1 MGSEKDDPV
10 LLGSNA
16 TMLLE
21 WRQTLSKVLI
31 ASTLSVALTQL
42 GGAAVAQSGDS
53 KKSGL
58 EPVAASSSPSKS
70 AMSDP
75 GAQKAIPPKSDITKT
90 SSGST
95 TTSSNAPG
103 GKAPASTAATG
114 ATADKVDKLPF
125 PNINSDGLS
134 TLSGLHVNFSRMFP
148 SAIDIHGSSAG
159 VLLHA
164 RKETKYDLLT
174 PLSIWLEEGPLLV
187 SVRHPS
193 ELVLVAT
200 KFGDICVTAGG
211 DALVDRAEE
220 TLRIVNLSANDTVFL
235 NMHDKLWTNSPWGHI
250 SKVQQLNEKQ
260 KTSKG
265 KKGRSRT
272 YEDIES
278 GAIAIEPGYE
288 LVIGSEPLQMDEV
301 KRQDGIGRRDF
312 KTLTNGIF
320 VLDEI
325 SVDNLAQA
333 HDLIKNLKDHGQ
345 KASNVLGDITKSAGS
360 LKSKQ
365 GEQGFEKVFP
375 PPPKPTKKPP
385 TPPRTPP
392 PASTFGK
399 PKKDTKD
406 STNKDSSSK
415 ESKDSGSSKSNSK
428 SSTPPTSAPPAFPS
442 TLPGSGSAPPAAPS
456 TPINPTGK

>member
-1 MGSEKDDPV
+1 MGSGKDDPV
-10 LLGSNA
+10 LLSSNA
-16 TMLLE
+16 IMLLE
-21 WRQTLSKVLI
+21 WRLTLSKVLI
-31 ASTLSVALTQL
+31 ASTLSVALFQL
-42 GGAAVAQSGDS
+42 CGEAVAQSGD

-75 GAQKAIPPKSDITKT
+75 GAQKAIPLKSDFGKN
-90 SSGST
+90 SSSSA
-95 TTSSNAPG
+95 TTSSNPD
-103 GKAPASTAATG
+103 KSKTPASTAA
-114 ATADKVDKLPF
+114 AIPAAEKADKLPF
-125 PNINSDGLS
+125 PNVNAEGMSALTGIHTSFR
-134 TLSGLHVNFSRMFP
+134 HVFP

-187 SVRHPS
+187 SVRTPS

-235 NMHDKLWTNSPWGHI
+235 NMHDKLWTNSPWGHL
-250 SKVQQLNEKQ
+250 SKVQQLNEKTEKSAKK
-260 KTSKG
+260 KT
-265 KKGRSRT
+265 RTRT
-272 YEDIES
+272 YDEIDS

-288 LVIGSEPLQMDEV
+288 LIIGAEPLQMEEV

-312 KTLTNGIF
+312 KTLTNGVF
-320 VLDEI
+320 VLTEI

-333 HDLIKNLKDHGQ
+333 HDLIKNLKDHGP
-345 KASNVLGDITKSAGS
+345 KANNVLSDITKSANT
-360 LKSKQ
+360 LKAKQ

-375 PPPKPTKKPP
+375 PPPKPTKKPA
-385 TPPRTPP
+385 TPPKAPP
-392 PASTFGK
+392 STIKK
-399 PKKDTKD
+399 PTTKDTKDTKD
-406 STNKDSSSK
+406 S
-415 ESKDSGSSKSNSK
+415 KDSGSTKSNNK
-428 SSTPPTSAPPAFPS
+428 SSSPSPSGSATPS
-442 TLPGSGSAPPAAPS
+442 TVPGSGSAPPAAPS
-456 TPINPTGK
+456 TPISPNR